1 MPSKSEKTEPHADEI
16 VVKGLGV
23 SPGIIIGK
31 PYILH
36 ASNLLVEERKL
47 ADDHAVE
54 AEVERFNQALQIT
67 REQLYHVIQ
76 ESKAKYGKEYSSILE
91 SHFLILEDEEMIRG
105 TLKLVKNNHVNAES
119 ALTTV
124 MDKFRSNF
132 LKSSNEYLRERATDI
147 DDVKRRILSNL
158 LGQHKSF
165 IVDEP
170 SVIIADTIKPSDIAG
185 IERSKILAFVCE
197 SGSTLSHFAIV
208 ARSLNIPAIVGI
220 ANFTG
225 FVTEQDTL
233 LVDGHTGE
241 VIINPSSDTINRYT
255 KKTKE
260 IQKQAAVLESVAQLP
275 CSTKD
280 GRDIQLS
287 ANVELVEEVENALK
301 LGAKGIGLYRTEYM
315 LFTERH
321 LPDEEMQYQEYLK
334 IARKIHPYKLTMR
347 TFDVGGDKIPLEIL
361 TSKGYVHEDN
371 PMLGWRAIRI
381 ALEYP
386 DFFIPQIR
394 AMLRLSAEYRIE
406 IMIPMVISVDE
417 VIQAKELIAQ
427 CKSDLKKEK
436 IPFNEKIKIGIMIE
450 TPGAALAADRLA
462 KEVDFFSI
470 GTNDLVQYTL
480 AADRGNPKVASLY
493 NCFHP
498 SVLQLIHKTISAAKT
513 HKIHSAMCGEM
524 AGNPYATI
532 FLLGLGLNEFSVLPP
547 VLPKIKKLIRATDCK
562 EAEAMAEKILQM
574 NSLRDIE
581 KLVAE
586 VTKKKLAS

>member
-1 MPSKSEKTEPHADEI
+1 MGAKSDKSKPQADEV

-23 SPGIIIGK
+23 STGNTVGK

-36 ASNLLVEERKL
+36 ASNLQVTERKL
-47 ADDHAVE
+47 ADDHEVE
-54 AEVERFNQALQIT
+54 AEIERFNQALEIT
-67 REQLYHVIQ
+67 REQLHHVIQ
-76 ESKAKYGKEYSSILE
+76 QAKAKYGKEYSSILE

-105 TLKLVKNNHVNAES
+105 TLKLVKNNRVNAES

-124 MDKFRSNF
+124 MDKFRNNF

-158 LGQHKSF
+158 LGQHKIFAVETPSI
-165 IVDEP
+165 IV
-170 SVIIADTIKPSDIAG
+170 ADTIQPSDIAG
-185 IERSKILAFVCE
+185 IERSKILGFVCE

-208 ARSLNIPAIVGI
+208 ARSLNIPAVVGI

-225 FVTEQDTL
+225 FINDQDTL
-233 LVDGHTGE
+233 LVDGDHGE
-241 VIINPSSDTINRYT
+241 VIINPSPETIERFS
-255 KKTKE
+255 KKTKK
-260 IQKQAAVLESVAQLP
+260 IQRQAAELESIAQLP
-275 CSTKD
+275 CSTMD

-287 ANVELVEEVENALK
+287 ANVELTEEVENALK

-315 LFTERH
+315 LFSERE
-321 LPDEEMQYQEYLK
+321 LPDEEMQYREYLK
-334 IARKIHPYKLTMR
+334 IAQKIHPHKLTMR

-381 ALEYP
+381 ALECP
-386 DFFIPQIR
+386 EFFVPQIR
-394 AMLRLSAEYRIE
+394 AMLRLSADFHIE
-406 IMIPMVISVDE
+406 IMVPMIISVDE
-417 VIQAKELIAQ
+417 VIQAKALIEQ
-427 CKSDLKKEK
+427 CKNELKKEK
-436 IPFNEKIKIGIMIE
+436 IPYNEKIKIGIMIE

-480 AADRGNPKVASLY
+480 AADRGNPKVAPLY

-498 SVLQLIHKTISAAKT
+498 SVLQLLHKTISAA
-513 HKIHSAMCGEM
+513 HDHHIHVAMCGEM

-532 FLLGLGLNEFSVLPP
+532 FLLGLGLQEFSVLPP
-547 VLPKIKKLIRATDCK
+547 VLPKIKKLIRETDCK
-562 EAEAMAEKILQM
+562 EAEELANKILHM
-574 NSLRDIE
+574 SNLKEIE
-581 KLVAE
+581 KLVSE